1 MTPELR
7 RRLRRARPSLVRARI
22 RRGYRRTI
30 ERFVTRWPRTHM
42 GVIVG
47 LSALGFL
54 YLLSFPLAALLLLT
68 GLPARVAGLAGPVDW
83 VMLAGVVMLIALLG
97 LVSWQIAR
105 LRFTLPGAEVL
116 EPGEAPVL
124 FDTIDELCRLF
135 RTAPVHRIVLSERFE
150 VEMIRT
156 PRFGYPFAFT
166 NTLMVGLP
174 VLLSLSPQQARVL
187 MARRIGQLAA
197 PHGVPGSW
205 VYVLARVW
213 PRYRRDAASAP
224 RPLSW
229 LLRAFFPWYVPLLR
243 RLSRRAARQAELD
256 ADARLLTV
264 IDDQEVAEA
273 LAASTLRQR
282 YLDEVFWPRLQP
294 DQPAAPQ
301 PRSFP
306 YARMTAA
313 IRALGPQKARQWLDR
328 ALSEADSGRGELPG
342 LRARLDHIG
351 HGVAPVP
358 GPLEEAAAGH
368 YLEASLAARVRRMDS
383 LWFRGIMP
391 AWRERYER
399 RQRSLRHIRALAEK
413 AKGGRLSVQEARGYA
428 VLAERL
434 LPGAQ
439 TCTVYRQLLTM
450 GVPDAELNLRI
461 GRYLLARG
469 DEMGVVAL
477 ERVAAYDR
485 TFARAAAR
493 VLARFF
499 SERGQP
505 EAASRYLKEALA
517 AQAS

>member
-1 MTPELR
+1 
-7 RRLRRARPSLVRARI
+7 
-22 RRGYRRTI
+22 
-30 ERFVTRWPRTHM
+30 M
-42 GVIVG
+42 GLNIG
-47 LSALGFL
+47 LSALGLL

-68 GLPARVAGLAGPVDW
+68 GLPARVAGLAHPVDW
-83 VMLAGVVMLIALLG
+83 AMLAGVVVVIALLG

-116 EPGEAPVL
+116 EPGEAPAL
-124 FDTIDELCRLF
+124 FDTVDELCRLCGA
-135 RTAPVHRIVLSERFE
+135 APVHRIVLSERFE

-156 PRFGYPFAFT
+156 PRFGYPFVFT

-174 VLLSLSPQQARVL
+174 VLLSLSPRQARVL
-187 MARRIGQLAA
+187 MARRIGQFAA
-197 PHGVPGSW
+197 PHGVAGSW
-205 VYVLARVW
+205 VYVLSRVW
-213 PRYRRDAASAP
+213 PMYRRHAASAP
-224 RPLSW
+224 WPLSW
-229 LLRAFFPWYVPLLR
+229 PLRAFFPWYVPLLR

-256 ADARLLTV
+256 ADARILTV
-264 IDDQEVAEA
+264 IDDQEVADA
-273 LAASTLRQR
+273 LVASTLRQR
-282 YLDEVFWPRLQP
+282 YLRDAFWPRLQP

-306 YARMTAA
+306 FARMTPA
-313 IRALGPQKARQWLDR
+313 IQALGPQETRQWLDR
-328 ALSEADSGRGELPG
+328 VLSEADAGRGEHPG
-342 LRARLDHIG
+342 LRARLEHIG

-358 GPLEEAAAGH
+358 GPLEEAAASH
-368 YLEASLAARVRRMDS
+368 YLGASLAARVKRMDS
-383 LWFRGIMP
+383 LWLRAVLP
-391 AWRERYER
+391 AWRERYKR
-399 RQRSLRHIRALAEK
+399 RQRSLGRIRTLAEK

-434 LPGAQ
+434 LPGARV
-439 TCTVYRQLLTM
+439 CAVYRQLLTM

-469 DEMGVVAL
+469 DEQGVVAL
-477 ERVAAYDR
+477 ERVAAYDQ

-517 AQAS
+517 GQAS